1 MAAGLVSRRLAR
13 SRMCSG
19 SSRTA
24 PSAKSAVPKKP
35 TGTRSPSV
43 TRDRSPRM
51 VSPIKASAR
60 QPRSQPVHHRNCRRC
75 AAFRA
80 ISAQFSPEAVPRAVT
95 ADSPAA
101 RKWPDIIRPLP
112 NTTGT
117 LSPGS
122 ASEQPWPRG
131 RAQGVG
137 RCWAQGRPRR
147 CRTSRRS
154 RNLDRPGCPPPP
166 SANLM
171 LLP

>member
-1 MAAGLVSRRLAR
+1 MA
-13 SRMCSG
+13 
-19 SSRTA
+19 SSR
-24 PSAKSAVPKKP
+24 SP
-35 TGTRSPSV
+35 TESNDFSWRSSRSSIRASRKRAS
-43 TRDRSPRM
+43 RDRSPRM

-131 RAQGVG
+131 RAQGGG

-147 CRTSRRS
+147 RRTSRRS
-154 RNLDRPGCPPPP
+154 RNLDRPGC
-166 SANLM
+166 LRRRRQT
-171 LLP
+171 